1 MCWQKGRN
9 WNDLEVVEKRGACI
23 YRHEVEV
30 SGRDGPVKRMKF
42 FIDRNIPIFT
52 SPDADT
58 WWSAFV
64 VSGEQI
70 REAKEKLLRG

>member
-1 MCWQKGRN
+1 MRKNNLG
-9 WNDLEVVEKRGACI
+9 G
-23 YRHEVEV
+23 
-30 SGRDGPVKRMKF
+30 RMKF

-52 SPDADT
+52 SPDADV

-70 REAKEKLLRG
+70 REAKEKLQTE